1 MLITKGRFDGNDN
14 KNGIRATYIGESQGV
29 FTRGVTYDIQTAFR
43 HNLMIVRDSTWR
55 LEEYET
61 LEEFLESW
69 RIFNQVAQVTWVQHN
84 IYNKTKD
91 TENE

>member
-1 MLITKGRFDGNDN
+1 MLITKGRFDGDDN
-14 KNGIRATYIGESQGV
+14 KNGIRATYIGEHQGV

-61 LEEFLESW
+61 LEEFLGSW
-69 RIFNQVAQVTWVQHN
+69 RIFNQVAQVTIIHN
-84 IYNKTKD
+84 AYTQK
-91 TENE
+91 

>member
-1 MLITKGRFDGNDN
+1 MLITKGRFDGDD
-14 KNGIRATYIGESQGV
+14 KNGIRATYVGEFQGAFV
-29 FTRGVTYDIQTAFR
+29 KGVTYDIQTAFR

-55 LEEYET
+55 IEEYET

-69 RIFNQVAQVTWVQHN
+69 RIFGQVAQVTWVQHN

>member
-1 MLITKGRFDGNDN
+1 MLITKGRFDGNEN
-14 KNGIRATYIGESQGV
+14 KNGIRATYVGELQGAFV
-29 FTRGVTYDIQTAFR
+29 KGVTYDIQTAFR

-55 LEEYET
+55 IEEYET

-69 RIFNQVAQVTWVQHN
+69 RIFGQVAQVTWVQHN